1 MLSIKYLHLWF
12 AIEKLSFFSD
22 QHGKLRSQYSMKF
35 KAAMVESRLK
45 CETCLNYAQQ
55 ISQTVMGL
63 QILGLN
69 YIFDPRPHLYASFWA
84 PPEATQ
90 IVCVCLYVC
99 LSVCLMSCIISLF
112 LSQLDQ
118 QHPLVDQLICSLLKD
133 TRMNYSKLLRATTT
147 GKKDII
153 KMGHHLISVTD
164 YILSVDN
171 VACACQ
177 LETPLK

>member
-45 CETCLNYAQQ
+45 CEDSLNYCTTDLSDSNYYGFTE
-55 ISQTVMGL
+55 IIL
-63 QILGLN
+63 ILGLN

-84 PPEATQ
+84 PPEAAQ

-99 LSVCLMSCIISLF
+99 LSVCLSELHHFSISL
-112 LSQLDQ
+112 SVG
-118 QHPLVDQLICSLLKD
+118 P
-133 TRMNYSKLLRATTT
+133 AT
-147 GKKDII
+147 
-153 KMGHHLISVTD
+153 S
-164 YILSVDN
+164 SS
-171 VACACQ
+171 
-177 LETPLK
+177 

>member
-1 MLSIKYLHLWF
+1 
-12 AIEKLSFFSD
+12 
-22 QHGKLRSQYSMKF
+22 
-35 KAAMVESRLK
+35 
-45 CETCLNYAQQ
+45 
-55 ISQTVMGL
+55 
-63 QILGLN
+63 
-69 YIFDPRPHLYASFWA
+69 
-84 PPEATQ
+84 
-90 IVCVCLYVC
+90 
-99 LSVCLMSCIISLF
+99 MSCIISLF

-177 LETPLK
+177 LETLIEVERDVFGYIVDEELAELMICNC